1 MPLPKMPN
9 IPRALLEALSSRG
22 GLDPLQQALPGME
35 DAAAITSGTRMLD
48 GIRERIPPYEPD
60 AVDTY
65 DRLDALELAPGGQQ
79 RLPWDANN
87 AQVNDARIATGGP
100 EDHGAMDRR
109 VARDEEAYE
118 GAPWGGQLHEGS
130 EELDMA
136 DLHGAAG
143 DPALGALAEPLQ
155 PNLPGIPRAQASG
168 DELATKME
176 SLPTEGPDAP
186 SSLTALITRLE
197 EMLGRRLSDDEYRLL
212 LKQQPQPGTS
222 APTPDL
228 PF

>member
-1 MPLPKMPN
+1 MPSFKMPN
-9 IPRALLEALSSRG
+9 VPRALMEALSSGGRG
-22 GLDPLQQALPGME
+22 ADLNGRNVPLDDVDDALGSSADIRNGGYRAVDEMDDFSEAYGPGSTI
-35 DAAAITSGTRMLD
+35 DAE
-48 GIRERIPPYEPD
+48 IREPHQTGDVDPRYEQEPLPP
-60 AVDTY
+60 A
-65 DRLDALELAPGGQQ
+65 
-79 RLPWDANN
+79 
-87 AQVNDARIATGGP
+87 
-100 EDHGAMDRR
+100 
-109 VARDEEAYE
+109 
-118 GAPWGGQLHEGS
+118 GS
-130 EELDMA
+130 EDIPTLEMD
-136 DLHGAAG
+136 DLRAAEG
-143 DPALGALAEPLQ
+143 DPELGSLTEPLQ